1 MNVPVGGGT
10 PSVLAPGGGSLAI
23 ATRGGIVYW
32 VSGDAVM
39 AVPAAGGTP
48 KTLASG
54 QGGPD
59 FIAVDDANVYWTNLQ
74 GSGTIMRLPL
84 AGGTPTTFATSTG
97 DARLAVD
104 ATNLYFTSI
113 GATSA
118 NAVVRQPLDG
128 GAPTILVTGQSAP
141 EGIAVDA
148 TSVYWVNTDV
158 GQVMKLTPK

>member
-1 MNVPVGGGT
+1 
-10 PSVLAPGGGSLAI
+10 VLAPGGGSLAI

-39 AVPAAGGTP
+39 AVPTAGGTP

-54 QGGPD
+54 QAGPD
-59 FIAVDDANVYWTNLQ
+59 YIAVDDTNVYWTNVR
-74 GSGTIMRLPL
+74 GNGTIMRLPVS
-84 AGGTPTTFATSTG
+84 GGTPATFATSTG
-97 DARLAVD
+97 DARLALD
-104 ATNLYFTSI
+104 ATNIYFTNI
-113 GATSA
+113 GASAA

-128 GAPTILVTGQSAP
+128 GAPTTLVTGQSAP

-158 GQVMKLTPK
+158 GAVQKLTPK